1 MATNASLALKD
12 HRSTDRDEVHFRANG
27 YGPDAQ
33 PLAMVIV
40 NISAMGLMA
49 RCDADLKPDQRICIQ
64 LPIIGTTSA
73 VIRWALGGRIG
84 CELDRV
90 IDRADYYALLAVM
103 LKSR

>member
-1 MATNASLALKD
+1 MTTTASAALKD

-27 YGPDAQ
+27 VGPDAK
-33 PLAMVIV
+33 PLVMVIV
-40 NISAMGLMA
+40 NMSAMGLMA
-49 RCDADLKPDQRICIQ
+49 RCDADLQPDERICIQ

-84 CELDRV
+84 CELDRI
-90 IDRADYYALLAVM
+90 IDRADYYELLAVM